1 MPLGPLVVMNV
12 NGGLVGLKVG
22 PSVLGSSSS
31 VVVRG
36 RVTSG
41 VAVGLP
47 VSSAVG
53 LPVGSPKA

>member
-22 PSVLGSSSS
+22 LSVLGSSSS
-31 VVVRG
+31 VVLG
-36 RVTSG
+36 KVTSG

-47 VSSAVG
+47 VWSSVG